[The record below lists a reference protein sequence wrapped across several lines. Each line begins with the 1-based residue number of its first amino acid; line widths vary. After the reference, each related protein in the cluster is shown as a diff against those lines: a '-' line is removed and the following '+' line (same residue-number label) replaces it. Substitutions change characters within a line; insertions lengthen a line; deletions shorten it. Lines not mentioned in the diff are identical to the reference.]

1 MLKRYYL
8 KNLLTQLLKEK
19 DKLLELVKIS
29 KSFKNKQIISD
40 FSLSVKRGEFISIV
54 GESGKGKT
62 TLLNII
68 GLLEDV
74 DNGKVIIDG
83 NDNITRK
90 EKMLLQRYKIGYLF
104 QNYALIENET
114 VEKNLLIALAYRKN
128 INKNEEIRKAL
139 DTVGLSG
146 FEKRKVYELSGGEQQ
161 RIALARVILKKCDY
175 ILADEPTGNLD
186 INNRNMIFNILEE
199 LNNQGKTIIFVTH
212 DLELAN
218 KTKRTINL

>member
-1 MLKRYYL
+1 M
-8 KNLLTQLLKEK
+8 
-19 DKLLELVKIS
+19 LELVKIS